1 MNASE
6 VRHVGG
12 DVSATVIDAAADL
25 ASKAQEGA
33 AAAVAGARVVADE
46 VGSRLPGIASAGAE
60 GAAESVKML
69 QELSDPRLKLLMAFS
84 LGVGAGLWMAG
95 APTSYHPRGAFS
107 SARGGR
113 RDRLAQSGPGAPSVG
128 LNGWLSRHGRNV
140 LLAASPAPS
149 LWPKCRYRLRH
160 RSWLAP

>member
-1 MNASE
+1 LENTMNASQ

-12 DVSATVIDAAADL
+12 DMSAAVIDAAADV

-46 VGSRLPGIASAGAE
+46 VGTRLPGIASAGAE

-69 QELSDPRLKLLMAFS
+69 QELSDPRLKLLVAFS

-95 APTSYHPRGAFS
+95 AP
-107 SARGGR
+107 
-113 RDRLAQSGPGAPSVG
+113 RLVT
-128 LNGWLSRHGRNV
+128 
-140 LLAASPAPS
+140 LAALSPALVAGIAIAS
-149 LWPKCRYRLRH
+149 RKQGRAH
-160 RSWLAP
+160 RR

>member
-84 LGVGAGLWMAG
+84 LGAGAGLWMAG
-95 APTSYHPRGAFS
+95 AP
-107 SARGGR
+107 
-113 RDRLAQSGPGAPSVG
+113 RLIT
-128 LNGWLSRHGRNV
+128 
-140 LLAASPAPS
+140 LAALSPALVAGVAIAS
-149 LWPKCRYRLRH
+149 RNQGRAH
-160 RSWLAP
+160 RR

>member
-95 APTSYHPRGAFS
+95 AP
-107 SARGGR
+107 
-113 RDRLAQSGPGAPSVG
+113 RLIT
-128 LNGWLSRHGRNV
+128 
-140 LLAASPAPS
+140 LAALSPALVAGVAIAS
-149 LWPKCRYRLRH
+149 RNQGRAH
-160 RSWLAP
+160 RR

>member
-1 MNASE
+1 LENTMNASE

-46 VGSRLPGIASAGAE
+46 VGTRLPGIASAGAE

-95 APTSYHPRGAFS
+95 AP
-107 SARGGR
+107 
-113 RDRLAQSGPGAPSVG
+113 RLIT
-128 LNGWLSRHGRNV
+128 
-140 LLAASPAPS
+140 LAALSPALVAGVAIAS
-149 LWPKCRYRLRH
+149 RNQGRAH
-160 RSWLAP
+160 RR

>member
-6 VRHVGG
+6 VRQAGS
-12 DVSATVIDAAADL
+12 DMSATVIDAAADV

-46 VGSRLPGIASAGAE
+46 VGTRLPGIASAGAE

-95 APTSYHPRGAFS
+95 AP
-107 SARGGR
+107 
-113 RDRLAQSGPGAPSVG
+113 RLIT
-128 LNGWLSRHGRNV
+128 
-140 LLAASPAPS
+140 LAALSPALVAGIAIAS
-149 LWPKCRYRLRH
+149 RNQGRAH
-160 RSWLAP
+160 RR